1 MNYKNKIIIITKYTY
16 LIIIIL
22 AIFILA
28 SCSSKKSENV
38 ESIKGKY
45 NSYPIKSLN
54 KEVFIGVDDHF
65 GKDYLSS
72 IFNIAVGINDE
83 IIVFDQ
89 NARCFFIID
98 KNKNLLKKF
107 GQSGQGPGE
116 FNWNIEFSIGNDG
129 DIYVLDKFNV
139 RMSIFD
145 NNGKLKNIFRID
157 KLFYYSL
164 FTVTQKR
171 EIVLNNPSNG
181 YYISVF
187 SDNGK
192 LLKTIGKI
200 LEINNKI
207 PQYNTELA
215 TGLPYYDENQEI
227 YYVFLYHYNYILL
240 FDKNGNLIRKYD
252 TAQIFPEIKK
262 FLDNPRWIPPEKD
275 TRIRKPSYFSSVTI
289 QNDTFYFCVLDRK
302 NPDDN
307 TIHTSLKYFLYR
319 TDKDM
324 NITAKYSFLE
334 RKIERLPDGRTT
346 TIIDDQRFAVSRD
359 GNTVYITD
367 KFICEIWKYNIGL
380 K

>member
-1 MNYKNKIIIITKYTY
+1 MNCKNKISVIIKNKYY
-16 LIIIIL
+16 LHIIVI
-22 AIFILA
+22 AGFILT
-28 SCSSKKSENV
+28 SCSGKKSENV

-65 GKDYLSS
+65 GKDYLSY

-89 NARCFFIID
+89 NAMCFFIID
-98 KNKNLLKKF
+98 KNKNLLNKF
-107 GQSGQGPGE
+107 GQSGQGPGD
-116 FNWNIEFSIGNDG
+116 FNWNIEFSVGNDG

-145 NNGKLKNIFRID
+145 SNCKLKNIFRID

-200 LEINNKI
+200 LEINSKI
-207 PQYNTELA
+207 PQYNTYLA
-215 TGLPYYDENQEI
+215 IGLPYYDENQEI
-227 YYVFLYHYNYILL
+227 
-240 FDKNGNLIRKYD
+240 
-252 TAQIFPEIKK
+252 
-262 FLDNPRWIPPEKD
+262 
-275 TRIRKPSYFSSVTI
+275 
-289 QNDTFYFCVLDRK
+289 
-302 NPDDN
+302 
-307 TIHTSLKYFLYR
+307 
-319 TDKDM
+319 
-324 NITAKYSFLE
+324 
-334 RKIERLPDGRTT
+334 
-346 TIIDDQRFAVSRD
+346 
-359 GNTVYITD
+359 
-367 KFICEIWKYNIGL
+367 
-380 K
+380 